1 MHHRR
6 RRLSLSRCS
15 AGAAQGAGIMNN
27 IFAAIPQR
35 LSEEQFDVLLERGR
49 VRIERIVSRGH
60 SSPETGWYDQEQ
72 NEWVVVLRGAA
83 VVAFEDGRSM
93 TLKQGDFLDI
103 PAHSRHRVD
112 WTDPEVATVW
122 LAVHY

>member
-1 MHHRR
+1 
-6 RRLSLSRCS
+6 
-15 AGAAQGAGIMNN
+15 MNN
-27 IFAAIPQR
+27 IFAGIPQR

-83 VVAFEDGRSM
+83 SVAFEDGRSIS
-93 TLKQGDFLDI
+93 LKEGDFLDI

-112 WTDPEVATVW
+112 WTDPKAATVW

>member
-1 MHHRR
+1 
-6 RRLSLSRCS
+6 
-15 AGAAQGAGIMNN
+15 MNN

-83 VVAFEDGRSM
+83 VVAFEDGRSV

>member
-1 MHHRR
+1 
-6 RRLSLSRCS
+6 
-15 AGAAQGAGIMNN
+15 MNN

-93 TLKQGDFLDI
+93 TLKQGDFLEI

>member
-1 MHHRR
+1 
-6 RRLSLSRCS
+6 
-15 AGAAQGAGIMNN
+15 MNN

>member
-1 MHHRR
+1 
-6 RRLSLSRCS
+6 
-15 AGAAQGAGIMNN
+15 MNN

-60 SSPETGWYDQEQ
+60 SSPQTGWYDQEQ

-112 WTDPEVATVW
+112 WTDPELATVW

>member
-1 MHHRR
+1 
-6 RRLSLSRCS
+6 
-15 AGAAQGAGIMNN
+15 MNN

-93 TLKQGDFLDI
+93 TLKQGDFLEI

-112 WTDPEVATVW
+112 WTDPRVATVW

>member
-1 MHHRR
+1 
-6 RRLSLSRCS
+6 
-15 AGAAQGAGIMNN
+15 MNN

-93 TLKQGDFLDI
+93 TLKQGDFLEI

-112 WTDPEVATVW
+112 WTDPELATVW

>member
-1 MHHRR
+1 
-6 RRLSLSRCS
+6 
-15 AGAAQGAGIMNN
+15 MNN

-83 VVAFEDGRSM
+83 VVVFEDGRSM